1 MRFRLQLTSID
12 EQRSVIPHRQDTLR
26 ALMQR
31 SRRLE
36 RELYRLMR
44 ARDGEDVDYDDTEVL
59 ELQATLDDTK
69 EQVRTLLIFMR

>member
-1 MRFRLQLTSID
+1 
-12 EQRSVIPHRQDTLR
+12 
-26 ALMQR
+26 MQR